1 MSFETARMIIQSYRQ
16 DNEQRIKRSMDLAY
30 QSAMM
35 QFRSEEQAR
44 AAALEVLQNETKIF
58 DTMLKDINKSR
69 QQILMGEIK
78 KAQKI
83 QEIRHRNL
91 IGEARVQDA
100 NNMREYTAAQKQQ
113 MRDYGYRGKVRNQI
127 FREQEIEATTG
138 ASIVGGAKALN
149 QQRQAVKFARPIIL
163 ADDLMKT
170 KISKGIQ
177 DVSAAIKNNKN
188 ETAIVKKLE
197 ESLAPDIQGFLREK
211 STTETPIGLEPDDA
225 FRFRKADLAHN
236 IMEEIKN
243 SVGPGK
249 ASQLELVKDFLYDEN
264 NTRNVV
270 GKKLFGILSDVE
282 QISPEMVDAEFQ
294 RQQQLYLQSKG
305 LGTSGQIQSL
315 YIEPPP
321 RVGAPPQKEFIP
333 EPEPELL
340 DMSIGRAL
348 REKAQ
353 PVFKA
358 LRNDFTIDD
367 SESKNITPEQLQAY
381 QQLQQLVIENP
392 LAVTKEEQLLLD
404 ESVLRQQRTIQ
415 QQEQRVQS
423 IQPQLASIER
433 IRARAAELLEP
444 EKKRVDASKYT
455 PTQQKYYA
463 VARKA
468 YELSEK
474 DDDQIRSLGIPEKVG
489 VSLWQTSFNP
499 GDNAFRENYSY
510 ETVMNELNQQFPN
523 DPEGYLRALQAYNSR
538 AMALQK
544 SSSPLVLPDG
554 EKNNYWLESLK
565 ALEPKEEK

>member
-83 QEIRHRNL
+83 QEIRQRNL
-91 IGEARVQDA
+91 IGEARVKDT
-100 NNMREYTAAQKQQ
+100 NNMREYTASQKQQ

-177 DVSAAIKNNKN
+177 DVSKAIKNNKN

-211 STTETPIGLEPDDA
+211 STTETPIGLKPDDA

-243 SVGPGK
+243 NVGPGK

-264 NTRNVV
+264 NSRNVV

-348 REKAQ
+348 RKKAQ

-367 SESKNITPEQLQAY
+367 SESKKITPEEMQAY

-554 EKNNYWLESLK
+554 EKNTYWLESLK